1 MTSERIYY
9 TGTFPREL
17 MSSHLVDIYKQI
29 SLNTRQTG
37 GRVLSD
43 AGPQSPGGKG
53 VMAGPLP
60 GTCGRRPT
68 LPGPLGGHPGD
79 SRARG
84 AAVALG

>member
-1 MTSERIYY
+1 MDVFIILERSRVNI
-9 TGTFPREL
+9 
-17 MSSHLVDIYKQI
+17 MSSHIVNIYKQI
-29 SLNTRQTG
+29 APNKRQTG
-37 GRVLSD
+37 GLVLFD
-43 AGPQSPGGKG
+43 TGPQSPGGKG

-79 SRARG
+79 SRALG